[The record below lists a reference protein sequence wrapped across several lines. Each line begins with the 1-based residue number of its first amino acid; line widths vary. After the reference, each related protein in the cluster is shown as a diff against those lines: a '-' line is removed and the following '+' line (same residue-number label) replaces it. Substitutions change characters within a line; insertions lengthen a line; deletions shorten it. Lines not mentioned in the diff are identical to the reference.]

1 VPASKDKQLEVSERR
16 SRVVALRSCGLPPAI
31 IAKQL
36 GISEETVY
44 DDTHRVL
51 KERRESF
58 ARDLDLMVVLEV
70 EELDEIR
77 RGAWEIAR
85 GIHLSVTASGRVGT
99 HPETGEP
106 VRDVS
111 PNLQAYNLL
120 LRAQARRAQLV
131 GLNSAQK
138 IEMRSEVVTL
148 DAIDA
153 AINDLRAQL
162 AAHDARPGGGVP
174 GQA

>member
-16 SRVVALRSCGLPPAI
+16 AKVVALRSCGLPPAI
-31 IAKQL
+31 VAKQL

-51 KERRESF
+51 KERREAL
-58 ARDLDLMVVLEV
+58 ARDRDLMVVLEV

-85 GIHLSVTASGRVGT
+85 GTHLSVTASGRVGT

-106 VRDVS
+106 VRDVN

-120 LRAQARRAQLV
+120 LRTQARRAQLI
-131 GLNSAQK
+131 GLDSAQK
-138 IEMRSEVVTL
+138 FEMRTEVVTL
-148 DAIDA
+148 DAFDA
-153 AINDLRAQL
+153 AIRGLHEQL
-162 AAHDARPGGGVP
+162 DALPGTAASTPREA
-174 GQA
+174 